1 VSAWTTPSQLTA
13 AKDHCCDWCG
23 ERIDAGTRYWRW
35 RWFSHGDAATCK
47 AHPEC
52 YAAMQDA
59 AQDNGGD
66 IEFTP
71 GDHSRG
77 SIGETA

>member
-1 VSAWTTPSQLTA
+1 M
-13 AKDHCCDWCG
+13 HCTETETRKARKTHLCMSCG
-23 ERIDAGTRYWRW
+23 ELVNVGDEYKRW
-35 RWFSHGDAATCK
+35 RCYDSGDVGTVK
-47 AHPEC
+47 MHPEC

-71 GDHSRG
+71 GEHSRG